1 VLSVSFCGGG
11 GDGVSILDPSWNQA
25 SENIQDRS
33 CFLLQASPFG
43 TANTPLLKNSSLRIT
58 TCYLKW
64 LWFTVLGLISWNYLK
79 KRNRTLTTYSIK
91 FLVHNNM
98 KHFDV
103 IRIPEE
109 TKEELL
115 KQKGHRTWE
124 VFLKEVASKEKL
136 VAWLS
141 INEYLIEQASLHER
155 SRIKFKKNVV
165 LYLKE
170 LEKRGSLRRRES
182 LIIFKWKD
190 KFYEKIISHVLRE
203 ERKRIFY
210 NDSTQR
216 VQLITD
222 PKQETLEKLNH

>member
-1 VLSVSFCGGG
+1 MLKWSRRWGQEIRSFNTPFKPVLRIILTNLTLRISTKLSGG
-11 GDGVSILDPSWNQA
+11 GDGVSILDPSWSQA

-79 KRNRTLTTYSIK
+79 KRNRTLTTYRIK
-91 FLVHNNM
+91 FLVQNNM

-136 VAWLS
+136 VA
-141 INEYLIEQASLHER
+141 
-155 SRIKFKKNVV
+155 
-165 LYLKE
+165 
-170 LEKRGSLRRRES
+170 
-182 LIIFKWKD
+182 
-190 KFYEKIISHVLRE
+190 
-203 ERKRIFY
+203 
-210 NDSTQR
+210 
-216 VQLITD
+216 
-222 PKQETLEKLNH
+222 